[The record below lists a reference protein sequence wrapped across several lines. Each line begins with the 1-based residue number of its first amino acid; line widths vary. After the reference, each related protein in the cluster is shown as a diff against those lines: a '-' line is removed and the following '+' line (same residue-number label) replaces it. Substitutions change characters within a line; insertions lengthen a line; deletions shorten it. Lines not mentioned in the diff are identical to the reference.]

1 MDGSLNLLEA
11 TLRILGAGL
20 SALVDVIHSLNDS
33 TLLLYQDLQHLTSLA
48 LVLTGQNIDGIIFPD
63 M

>member
-11 TLRILGAGL
+11 SLRILGTGL
-20 SALVDVIHSLNDS
+20 RALVDEVDTFDNS
-33 TLLLYQDLQHLTSLA
+33 LLLIYQDLQHLTSLA
-48 LVLTGQNIDGIIFPD
+48 LVLTGQNIDGIVFLD